1 MATNATFTWIPQA
14 GILAQEVWYGRL
26 SDVGATLPPA
36 TGWNPG
42 ANLYNAT
49 AALAALNN
57 LDENTKYQFAVL
69 EHCST
74 GQAPWSIITQYKL
87 VCPTVTIT
95 PHTTSVDVSLSILNS
110 SQFANI
116 VAVLTLSIIQV
127 STGTTISSSTYSG
140 VAIPPVIG
148 NTFSGLIAATAYNVV
163 VSYQLTSGGA
173 SIICSTTSVNTA
185 ATLSCAIISFST
197 SNITTNGF
205 TITPAGLQ
213 VGDTYDVSLNGGTS
227 FTIINA
233 TQPAVAVTGLGSGQ
247 TYTVAIRR
255 NCSNGT
261 SSLSSSQNVTTI
273 VNNFNVV
280 DVWYTCSNPT
290 CNGQAIWATTATIR
304 RVSDNSVIYTYNNNP
319 SIPNGFATFIPG
331 ILPGV
336 SYSLTATWT
345 ANLTKTNGIS
355 AVFLTG
361 NTTGQN
367 WGTGLS
373 TITETI
379 TFIGATINN
388 ISVEVSS
395 RGPVCSC

>member
-42 ANLYNAT
+42 ANLYTAT
-49 AALAALNN
+49 ANSATLNN

-74 GQAPWSIITQYKL
+74 GQAPWSITTQYDL
-87 VCPTVTIT
+87 VCPTVTTI
-95 PHTTSVDVSLSILNS
+95 PHTTSVEVSLSILNS

-116 VAVLTLSIIQV
+116 VAILTLSIIQV

-148 NTFSGLIAATAYNVV
+148 NTFSGLLPATAYNVV
-163 VSYQLTSGGA
+163 VSYQLTNGGA
-173 SIICSTTSVNTA
+173 SVICSSTSVNTA
-185 ATLSCAIISFST
+185 AALSCSVITFST

-213 VGDTYDVSLNGGTS
+213 AGDTYDVSLNGGSS

-233 TQPAVAVTGLGSGQ
+233 TQPAIAITGLGAGQ
-247 TYTVAIRR
+247 TYQVAIRR

-261 SSLSSSQNVTTI
+261 ASVTAVQGVTTVI
-273 VNNFNVV
+273 NNFNVV
-280 DVWYTCSNPT
+280 DVWYNCSNPT
-290 CNGQAIWATTATIR
+290 CNGQAIWASVATIR
-304 RVSDNSVIYTYNNNP
+304 RVSDNSVIYSYANNP
-319 SIPNGFATFIPG
+319 SIPNGFSTFVPG
-331 ILPGV
+331 ILAGV
-336 SYSLTATWT
+336 GYSLTATWVINS
-345 ANLTKTNGIS
+345 AKTNGIS

-361 NTTGQN
+361 NSTSQN
-367 WGTGLS
+367 WSTGLS

-379 TFIGATINN
+379 TFIGATTNN